1 MGQRI
6 TIVIDDDLLKK
17 LRELQAKTI
26 IKNAKSGIDL
36 PAQSFSRTVNEIL
49 TIGLAKQGS
58 SHG

>member
-26 IKNAKSGIDL
+26 IKNAKHGNNL
-36 PAQSFSRTVNEIL
+36 PSPSFSRIVNETL
-49 TIGLAKQGS
+49 TIGLTKQGS

>member
-6 TIVIDDDLLKK
+6 TIVMVDDLMKK

-26 IKNAKSGIDL
+26 LKNAKSGNNL
-36 PAQSFSRTVNEIL
+36 PSPSFSRIVNETL
-49 TIGLAKQGS
+49 TIGLTKQSS